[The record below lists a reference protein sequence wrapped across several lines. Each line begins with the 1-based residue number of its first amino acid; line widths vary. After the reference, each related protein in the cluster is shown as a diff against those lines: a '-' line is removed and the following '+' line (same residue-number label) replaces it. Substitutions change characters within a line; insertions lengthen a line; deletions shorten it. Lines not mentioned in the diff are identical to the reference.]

1 MTWFQTGE
9 KLAQGYSASQQTAHL
24 LVRAYDFQ
32 LSTLSLGF
40 DDITK
45 VYFNNIFHAKD
56 ISPNPFNFVVPLSE
70 TSLIVFFLGILRPK
84 LRVVFLAPKFYIRIK
99 NTF

>member
-1 MTWFQTGE
+1 MRCFQTGK
-9 KLAQGYSASQQTAHL
+9 KLAQGYSASQQRAHL

-56 ISPNPFNFVVPLSE
+56 TSPNPFNFVVPLSE
-70 TSLIVFFLGILRPK
+70 NSLCSFLVF
-84 LRVVFLAPKFYIRIK
+84 
-99 NTF
+99 